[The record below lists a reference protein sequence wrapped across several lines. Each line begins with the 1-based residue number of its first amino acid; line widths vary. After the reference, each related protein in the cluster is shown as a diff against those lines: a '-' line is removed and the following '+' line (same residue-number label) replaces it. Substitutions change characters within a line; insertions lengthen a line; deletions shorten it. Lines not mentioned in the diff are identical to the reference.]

1 MVFSVTWQQVETKAK
16 AIIESHNNLD
26 EKEIVM
32 TEEPSGLQLI
42 EDLLNYSKT
51 IDDIMLLYIKNM
63 AYWYL
68 LLDLSIKDEIY
79 EDSGLIRDVIKIFIE
94 DTTRILINKGATNKE
109 LANIFRVNEDFK
121 KIFAI

>member
-42 EDLLNYSKT
+42 EDLVNYSKT

-79 EDSGLIRDVIKIFIE
+79 EDSGLIRDVIKIFME
-94 DTTRILINKGATNKE
+94 DTIRILNSKGATNKE